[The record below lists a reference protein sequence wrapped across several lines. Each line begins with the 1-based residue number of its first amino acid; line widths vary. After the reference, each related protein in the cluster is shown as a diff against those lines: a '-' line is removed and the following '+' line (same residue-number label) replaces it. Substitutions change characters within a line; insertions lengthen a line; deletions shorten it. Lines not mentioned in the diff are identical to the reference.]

1 MSKSYTCVVVGAD
14 GSSLA
19 TPTVTKAAREA
30 ANADADLVIVCA
42 YTGMS
47 RRADAEN
54 TFTLGGD
61 PKVDQVVGEA
71 SARAAIE
78 QATALAVAEGAR
90 LAGAQLVEADAAAA
104 LLHVVEERKA
114 DLLVIGAIRDTSI
127 VGRLLGTVAE
137 EVVRKATCDVLVV
150 RPAVGDP
157 EPNPPED
164 APAG

>member
-1 MSKSYTCVVVGAD
+1 MSTSYTCVVVGTD

-30 ANADADLVIVCA
+30 ANAGADLVIVCA
-42 YTGMS
+42 YTSMP

-54 TFTLGGD
+54 TYTLGGD

-71 SARAAIE
+71 AARAAVE
-78 QATALAVAEGAR
+78 QATAIAEAEGAKV
-90 LAGAQLVEADAAAA
+90 AGGQLVEAEAAAA
-104 LLHVVEERKA
+104 LLHVVEERQA
-114 DLLVIGAIRDTSI
+114 DLLVVGAIRDTSI

-137 EVVRKATCDVLVV
+137 EVVRRAACDVLIV
-150 RPAVGDP
+150 RPSAGDP

-164 APAG
+164 ADGS